1 MPRPLPGVAASHLLS
16 RQGAIAELDAWHR
29 LVIGGRPEQVRVAR
43 AFVGQVLGI
52 GHPGT
57 ERATLLTSELVT
69 NSVNHSDSRLE
80 GGTITVTIRP
90 VKSSTGAGRV
100 RVEVTDDGGPSA
112 PTLRRDDDLAETGR
126 GLRLVDAYSIVWDYH
141 QSGTRMVT
149 WFECE
154 CEPLPLRPVRHQK
167 IFNAPPRNRP
177 APRGCGRRR
186 RGPCGGR
193 CARRSSHAGPG

>member
-1 MPRPLPGVAASHLLS
+1 MPRPLPGVAASRS
-16 RQGAIAELDAWHR
+16 VARPGAIAELEAWHR

-43 AFVGQVLGI
+43 AFIRQVLGV

-80 GGTITVTIRP
+80 GGTITVTVR
-90 VKSSTGAGRV
+90 TAADRV
-100 RVEVTDDGGPSA
+100 RVEVTDDGGPTT

-126 GLRLVDAYSIVWDYH
+126 GLRLIDAYSIVWDYH

-154 CEPLPLRPVRHQK
+154 SEPLPLRPVRHK
-167 IFNAPPRNRP
+167 
-177 APRGCGRRR
+177 
-186 RGPCGGR
+186 
-193 CARRSSHAGPG
+193 